1 MQDGNIIS
9 KEQVC
14 GYGNEMV
21 LSVSDNDV
29 K

>member
-14 GYGNEMV
+14 GYGDEMV
-21 LSVSDNDV
+21 LSVSDNGE

>member
-14 GYGNEMV
+14 RYGNEMV
-21 LSVSDNDV
+21 LSVSDDGE

>member
-14 GYGNEMV
+14 GCGDEMV
-21 LSVSDNDV
+21 LSASDNGE